1 MKQGYLSE
9 YFSGVGSKIF
19 ASVDTPSG
27 SNQHEIGDQ
36 DHGNVLMEV
45 LGSQPR
51 TLPLGNR
58 FPTTYIWLGDEQE
71 SIFEE
76 GYSSWYNTRKSEK
89 KLRSG
94 KTRTPEW
101 RLYYQTNEVTKDIS
115 TSDRL
120 FIAKRHDDHL
130 VFIVTSNLSPISNS
144 LLWALGLKA
153 QNEFDFYT
161 NSLTHEDDTE
171 LDFITRLI
179 LEEIGIEYEDPTSN
193 TIDSIIGKFGLNF
206 PSTREFSLLAR
217 QTLPSVSA
225 NDDPDLALSAWL
237 NHEDKMFRALEKK
250 IIHKR
255 LESGFETKGEVDVEG
270 FLKFSKSVHQTR
282 YSRMGKSLEHHL
294 AAVFDAFDLKYTR
307 TAQTENKTKPDFLFP
322 SEKAYWDSSF
332 PESQLVMMGSKSSCK
347 DRWRQVLSEA
357 KKIKNKHLFTLETS
371 ISENQTNE
379 MQANNLQLI
388 LPKNIHSSYKSKQQE
403 WLMSLS
409 EFIKFVQN
417 KKS

>member
-19 ASVDTPSG
+19 ALVDTPKG

-36 DHGNVLMEV
+36 DHGKVLMQI
-45 LGSQPR
+45 LGSKPR
-51 TLPLGNR
+51 TKPIGNR

-71 SIFEE
+71 SIFQE

-89 KLRSG
+89 KLKTG

-101 RLYYQTNEVTKDIS
+101 RLYYQKNEVTKDIS
-115 TSDRL
+115 TSDR
-120 FIAKRHDDHL
+120 FFVAKRHDDHL
-130 VFIVTSNLSPISNS
+130 IFIVASDQSPISNS
-144 LLWALGLKA
+144 LLWAFGLER
-153 QNEFDFYT
+153 QNKFDFHA
-161 NSLTHEDDTE
+161 NSLTQDNDAE
-171 LDFITRLI
+171 LDFVTRLI
-179 LEEIGIEYEDPTSN
+179 LEEIGIEYEDPDSN
-193 TIDSIIGKFGLNF
+193 TIESIIEQFGLVF

-217 QTLPSVSA
+217 QTLPEVSA
-225 NDDPDLALSAWL
+225 NDDPDLAISAWL

-255 LESGFETKGEVDVEG
+255 LESGFETKGDIDVEA

-282 YSRMGKSLEHHL
+282 YSRMGNSLEHHL
-294 AAVFDAFDLKYTR
+294 AATFDAFSLDYTR
-307 TAQTENKTKPDFLFP
+307 TAKTENKTKPDFLFP
-322 SEKAYWDSSF
+322 SEAAYWDTSF
-332 PESQLVMMGSKSSCK
+332 PENQLIMMGSKSSCK

-357 KKIKNKHLFTLETS
+357 KKIENKHLFTLETS

-388 LPKNIHSSYKSKQQE
+388 LPKNIHASYKPDQQS
-403 WLMSLS
+403 WLMDLS
-409 EFIKFVQN
+409 DFIKFVQD
-417 KKS
+417 KQS